1 MEEIK
6 NIDPMDEAI
15 AEFKKIKREDLER
28 EILEMFGEIVK
39 KYKEYNPQGDYLSCS
54 YVDETLITSNAYY
67 GRDRENPV
75 DAFVC
80 VEGDT
85 CPAGSF
91 VSKCHSRDT
100 EEEEDDE

>member
-54 YVDETLITSNAYY
+54 YVDGTLNTNNACF

-80 VEGDT
+80 LEGE
-85 CPAGSF
+85 GVF
-91 VSKCHSRDT
+91 VSKYHSTDT